1 MSKKGDYIVIRN
13 KYLANGIQWVTGL
26 RYFVFDNSDKKSF
39 SFPNTKEVHQAI
51 KDLKES
57 KNKNNKVGDY

>member
-1 MSKKGDYIVIRN
+1 MKKEFININN

-26 RYFVFDNSDKKSF
+26 RYFVFNNEGKSVF

-51 KDLKES
+51 YDMKISKS
-57 KNKNNKVGDY
+57 KNMNI